1 MRFRGTKEQIKRTLK
16 KDEEMRKKEIK
27 KEVQKR
33 YGEIARQGS
42 SCCVQTHSCCGT
54 QNMVEHVGKAIGYS
68 DEEMKSIPEGA
79 NLGLGCGNPVALA
92 SLREGETVLDLG
104 SGAGFDCFLAANRVG
119 KKGKVVGVDM
129 TPEMIEKAKENAK
142 KGNYGNVEFKHGE
155 IENLPLEDGSFDVII
170 SNCVINLSPD
180 KNKVFMEAFRILKP
194 GGRLMISDIV
204 LLRDLPESIKNSA
217 EAYTGCIAGALR
229 KDKYIATIKTAGF
242 KKVEVLEEA
251 IFSLDLGSEGS
262 VAKAI
267 SEESKIPLEQL
278 KELAQSVVSIKISAH
293 KPKDASHERKEKASF
308 I

>member
-1 MRFRGTKEQIKRTLK
+1 MKE
-16 KDEEMRKKEIK
+16 KEIK

-42 SCCVQTHSCCGT
+42 SCCVQTNSCCGT
-54 QNMVEHVGKAIGYS
+54 QITVESISKTIGYS
-68 DEEMKSIPEGA
+68 QEEMQSTPEGA

-142 KGNYGNVEFKHGE
+142 KGYYGNVEFKHGE
-155 IENLPLEDGSFDVII
+155 IDNLPLEDGSFDVII

-229 KDKYIATIKTAGF
+229 KDKYIETIKTAGF
-242 KKVEVLEEA
+242 KKVEVLDEE
-251 IFSLDLGSEGS
+251 IFSHDLGSVSS

-267 SEESKIPLEQL
+267 SEESKISLDQL

-293 KPKDASHERKEKASF
+293 KPKDASHETKEKAPL